1 MRSVKLKR
9 ELDQSYCELVQR
21 EMTILSRRNDG
32 GGTSHRSSKKR
43 QREDPSEENEETLVV
58 LSDDSDSEEDKP
70 LADFLRRRRF
80 SSPKSVTLPNSNVLD
95 CPHCFD
101 PLKKPIFQ
109 CNNGHLACF
118 LCCIKLKKRC
128 SFCKLPIGDVR
139 CRAMEKVLKSG
150 LVSCSNAKYGC
161 KQRTTYGNKLLSHE
175 KVCVFAP
182 CSCPIR
188 DCNYIGFYK
197 DLNNHFRGAH
207 KQSPCEIMS
216 FVFKRP
222 IIFGLGLDNSDIMM
236 ILQEEKEGDLFVVQ
250 GFTGS
255 HGVYVTV
262 NHIAPMV
269 PEVRK
274 FSCSVARLKQYS
286 TLRLGLRV
294 KNIQK
299 VREQEEKPLD
309 DFMLVPSYMLTGS
322 LLKTQICIGDIDD
335 YTHI

>member
-1 MRSVKLKR
+1 
-9 ELDQSYCELVQR
+9 
-21 EMTILSRRNDG
+21 MTILSRRNDG

-43 QREDPSEENEETLVV
+43 QRDPSEENEETLVV

-70 LADFLRRRRF
+70 LADLLRRRRF

-139 CRAMEKVLKSG
+139 CRAMEKVIKSG

-161 KQRTTYGNKLLSHE
+161 KQRTTYGNKLRSHE

-222 IIFGLGLDNSDIMM
+222 IIFGLGLDDSDIMV

-250 GFTGS
+250 GFIGS

-309 DFMLVPSYMLTGS
+309 DFMLVPTYMLTGS

-335 YTHI
+335 YTNI